1 VPDKK
6 SSSTRKWNGLDNL
19 VYLAGGR
26 PHEKAREYVQKKAW
40 EKAYGKSSSYKTSSY
55 WSTDSTHGSSS
66 SKKKKY
72 EPTVHFS
79 ADTKKS

>member
-1 VPDKK
+1 MAWII
-6 SSSTRKWNGLDNL
+6 SCTWQA
-19 VYLAGGR
+19 AGPMRRLGSN
-26 PHEKAREYVQKKAW
+26 YVQKKAW